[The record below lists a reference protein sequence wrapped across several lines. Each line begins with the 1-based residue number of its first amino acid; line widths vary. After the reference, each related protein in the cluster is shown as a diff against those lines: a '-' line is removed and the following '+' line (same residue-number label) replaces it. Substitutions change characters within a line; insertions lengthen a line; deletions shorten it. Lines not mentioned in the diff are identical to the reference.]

1 MLAFVLM
8 VYDRW
13 LTMRGFKS
21 LVKKGHADVIALRS
35 SQKGASVK
43 TLLERKLKKVLN
55 DVIKMANF
63 IKLRLVHSR
72 MF

>member
-1 MLAFVLM
+1 M

-43 TLLERKLKKVLN
+43 TLLERKLKK
-55 DVIKMANF
+55 
-63 IKLRLVHSR
+63 SSE
-72 MF
+72 